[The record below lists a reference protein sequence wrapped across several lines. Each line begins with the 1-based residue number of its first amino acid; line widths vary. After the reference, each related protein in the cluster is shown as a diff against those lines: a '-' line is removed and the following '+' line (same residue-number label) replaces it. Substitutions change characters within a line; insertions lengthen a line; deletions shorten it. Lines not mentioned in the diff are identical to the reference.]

1 MGGGAQDGRRE
12 KKKRGRSIQGHSEN
26 VVHTCTFYVCTYT
39 ILIQHKLYMH
49 CNRCRSNPHRHYHL
63 HSLEPG
69 ESLSWRWS
77 NVPSGVQWSTGGR
90 AWRFREG

>member
-12 KKKRGRSIQGHSEN
+12 KTKRGRSIQGHSEN
-26 VVHTCTFYVCTYT
+26 ISYTHFTCVRIIFSSSINHTHTA
-39 ILIQHKLYMH
+39 ID
-49 CNRCRSNPHRHYHL
+49 RSSPHQHYHL
-63 HSLEPG
+63 HSLGPG

-77 NVPSGVQWSTGGR
+77 SVPSGVQWSTGGR